1 MCSSLPAAVRRN
13 DPDCKR
19 NFKTKRCRRGS
30 IATDMSVDASNF
42 ASGADANSQMTSMT
56 VPGITIISSSASSQ
70 GLDDNSSSST
80 NLGLIL
86 GVSIPLGILRNS
98 YLI

>member
-1 MCSSLPAAVRRN
+1 MCKSFPAAVRRN

-19 NFKTKRCRRGS
+19 NFKTKRCHRGS
-30 IATDMSVDASNF
+30 VSVDMAVDSSNF
-42 ASGADANSQMTSMT
+42 ASGADASSQMTSMT
-56 VPGITIISSSASSQ
+56 VPGITIISSSASAQ
-70 GLDDNSSSST
+70 GMEDSSNSST